1 MRSFDSIAGAAGIAF
16 LVVGTLVVGEAMTI
30 VTGTY
35 WHWLPLVLGIVVGL
49 MAVASINR

>member
-1 MRSFDSIAGAAGIAF
+1 MRTLDSIPGASGIAF
-16 LVVGTLVVGEAMTI
+16 IVVKTLVVGEAMTI

-35 WHWLPLVLGIVVGL
+35 WHWLPLVLGIAVGL